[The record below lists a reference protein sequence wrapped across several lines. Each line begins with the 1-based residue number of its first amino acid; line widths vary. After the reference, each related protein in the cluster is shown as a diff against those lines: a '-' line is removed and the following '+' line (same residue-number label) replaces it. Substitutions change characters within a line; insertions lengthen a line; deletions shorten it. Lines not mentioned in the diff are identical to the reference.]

1 MELKTL
7 KNSNPANDLV
17 CSRDKVFGMIA
28 SKDPGRACFTSS
40 LKDIKRAVIINAAPR
55 SGSSLLFALLRKIP
69 QFYSPSAEITPYYK
83 LAGLSADNFGSDSI
97 PEAPAIPGERL
108 LKLGRDI
115 LGDLSVSSGEEEIF
129 SDEKLLEQYI
139 DDLSLRFALQW
150 PQAGFSYDPFS
161 RLARDSFSAY
171 RKKHK
176 EFRAEEFY
184 LELFG
189 YLAQAYP
196 KINPYYYD
204 IPAAL
209 IAGKFPGLKVPSGPA
224 HPCPMVEEAPFVLL
238 FPVQKVRAADLAE
251 KTLLLK
257 TSVDAYRMPFI
268 RSLIPQAEI
277 KVIYLARN
285 PAASINGL
293 YDGWLHRGFFS
304 YNTEFLLK
312 KHFKETAKRQLCIRG
327 YSDKYEW
334 GKWWWNYDLPPGWQ
348 EYTARKLEEVCAFQ
362 WYSANIA
369 ISEYLKASRQKYF
382 LARYE
387 NIIASPESRKKEIC
401 AILEFLGLNSSVVD
415 QMGLDKLPTLQATEP
430 PEVFRWKKRKD
441 IILPVLDEPRL
452 LQAASQLGYAKD
464 NLKEWF

>member
-17 CSRDKVFGMIA
+17 CSRDKAFGAIA

-40 LKDIKRAVIINAAPR
+40 LKDVKRAVIINAAPR
-55 SGSSLLFALLRKIP
+55 SGSSLLFALLKKIP

-97 PEAPAIPGERL
+97 PEAPAISEERL
-108 LKLGRDI
+108 FKLGRDI
-115 LGDLSVSSGEEEIF
+115 LGDLSVPSGEEEIF
-129 SDEKLLEQYI
+129 NDEKLIEQYI
-139 DDLSLRFALQW
+139 DDLFLRFVLQW

-161 RLARDSFSAY
+161 RLARDCFSAY
-171 RKKHK
+171 GKKHK
-176 EFRAEEFY
+176 EFHAEGFY

-189 YLAQAYP
+189 CLMQAYP
-196 KINPYYYD
+196 EVNPYYYD
-204 IPAAL
+204 IAPAIITA
-209 IAGKFPGLKVPSGPA
+209 KFPGLKLPSGPA
-224 HPCPMVEEAPFVLL
+224 HPGPMIEEAPFVLL
-238 FPVQKVRAADLAE
+238 SPARKATAVTLTE

-257 TSVDAYRMPFI
+257 TSVDAYRIPFI
-268 RSLIPQAEI
+268 RSLMPQAEI

-304 YNTEFLLK
+304 YNMEFLLK
-312 KHFKETAKRQLCIRG
+312 KHSKEVGKRELCIRG

-362 WYSANIA
+362 WYSANMA
-369 ISEYLKASRQKYF
+369 INGYLKASRQEHF

-387 NIIASPESRKKEIC
+387 NIIANPGSRRKEIC
-401 AILEFLGLNSSVVD
+401 SILEFLGLNISIVD
-415 QMGLDKLPTLQATEP
+415 QLGLDRLPTVQATEP
-430 PEVFRWKKRKD
+430 PRIFRWEKRKD

-452 LQAASQLGYAKD
+452 LQAASQLGYTKD
-464 NLKEWF
+464 NLKEWY